1 MKAKITMLCAMAL
14 FGSIGLF
21 VKNIALSSGA
31 IALYRGFLGS
41 VFLISAVIILKKPL
55 NYPSIKKNFLILALS
70 GAAIG
75 FNWIFLFQAYKYT
88 TVANATL
95 SYYFAPVFVVLL
107 SPFVLKER
115 LSLVGF
121 LGVAG
126 AVCGL
131 FMLVGFDVSAGSDLV
146 IGIGY
151 GLLAA
156 ALYASVILLNKF
168 IRDLGGL
175 EATLVQLIMATLI
188 LLPYIAV
195 TEGILPS
202 SIDFTSVVL
211 VIIVGIVHTG
221 FGYFLYF
228 SSLQKL
234 PGQTVASLSY
244 IDPATAI
251 ILAALFLGE
260 TLGLIEMAG
269 AILIL
274 GATFATER
282 WRTRSGSTRKT
293 LENTTT

>member
-1 MKAKITMLCAMAL
+1 MKAKITMICAMAL

-41 VFLISAVIILKKPL
+41 VFLILAVIILKKPL
-55 NYPSIKKNFLILALS
+55 NYTGIKKNLLILALS

-88 TVANATL
+88 TIANATL

-107 SPFVLKER
+107 SPFILKER
-115 LSLVGF
+115 LSLVSF
-121 LGVAG
+121 LGVVA

-131 FMLVGFDVSAGSDLV
+131 FMLVGFDASAGSGLV

-156 ALYASVILLNKF
+156 ALYAAVILLNKF
-168 IRDLGGL
+168 IKNLEGL
-175 EATLVQLIMATLI
+175 ETTLVQLIMATLI
-188 LLPYIAV
+188 LLPYIAA
-195 TEGILPS
+195 TEGILPA
-202 SIDFTSVVL
+202 SIDLTSIVL

-228 SSLQKL
+228 SSLRKL

-251 ILAALFLGE
+251 ILAAVFLGE
-260 TLGLIEMAG
+260 TLGLIQMAG
-269 AILIL
+269 AVLIL
-274 GATFATER
+274 GATFVTEGYR
-282 WRTRSGSTRKT
+282 ARLGSTGKT